1 MIPHFPLPEMQL
13 SSLPTGSVKVVV
25 DALGREIAGGRP
37 APGQTMPMEPELA
50 EKFGVSRTVVREAV
64 KVLSGKGMVRTARRY
79 GTRVCPFEEWSLMD
93 PDVIGWHA
101 PSSPMARRVYA
112 ESTTL
117 RCILEP
123 EAAALAAEHATTEQR
138 ARILEAAQAIV
149 PGPEGDKAMIGAD
162 YAFHATILQAT
173 GNIMLSQFQRILLAL
188 LNFSYPI
195 RADGNPDPER
205 SLQSH
210 VAVAEAIRDGDAELA
225 RERMR
230 EMLDGNRIDA
240 ARMQLLE
247 RDLAARASEGT

>member
-1 MIPHFPLPEMQL
+1 MNPQFPLPESQL
-13 SSLPTGSVKVVV
+13 SSLPTGAVKVVV

-93 PDVIGWHA
+93 PDVISWHA
-101 PSSPMARRVYA
+101 PDSPMARRVYA

-123 EAAALAAEHATTEQR
+123 EAAALAAEHATDEQR
-138 ARILEAAQAIV
+138 ARILEAAQSIH
-149 PGPEGDKAMIGAD
+149 PWPEGDEAMIGAD
-162 YAFHATILQAT
+162 YAFHATILEAT
-173 GNIMLSQFQRILLAL
+173 GNIMLSQFRRILLAL

-195 RADGNPDPER
+195 GAIAAPDHGS

-210 VAVAEAIRDGDAELA
+210 VAVAEAIMARDAPLA
-225 RERMR
+225 REQMR
-230 EMLDGNRIDA
+230 RMLDRNRVVA
-240 ARMQLLE
+240 ARMHMAE
-247 RDLAARASEGT
+247 RDLQAKGEAES